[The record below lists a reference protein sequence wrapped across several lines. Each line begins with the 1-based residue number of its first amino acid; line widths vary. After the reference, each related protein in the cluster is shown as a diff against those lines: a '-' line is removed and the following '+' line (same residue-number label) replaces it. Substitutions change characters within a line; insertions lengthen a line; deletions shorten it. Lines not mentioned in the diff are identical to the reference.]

1 MSTCGEIEL
10 AKYEVRK
17 AQERIVE
24 LEKEIAYN
32 VELIRLAYKRIEAL
46 EETTR

>member
-32 VELIRLAYKRIEAL
+32 VELIRLAYKRITDL